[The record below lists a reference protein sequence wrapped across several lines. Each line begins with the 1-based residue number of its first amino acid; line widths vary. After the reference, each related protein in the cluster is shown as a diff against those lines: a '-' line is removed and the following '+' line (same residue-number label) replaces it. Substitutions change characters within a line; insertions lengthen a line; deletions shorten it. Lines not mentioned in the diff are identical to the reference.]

1 MSCPNKLSFIEVEDE
16 FLLLLC
22 LYLNA
27 LDFWVRCTYFVVHT
41 RASNFHIILR
51 LTNYVTGD
59 LWKCAALLFRWHN
72 FKNEII
78 LFNMQWMSNDEDVD
92 YVRAFKCKYLL
103 MLHTHNLKLR
113 FSTKWLFYTLSIALR
128 FLHHKPSED
137 ATQSSHI
144 SSLSS
149 NKLPHY
155 CSESVKTCIKSSF
168 SRKSCY

>member
-1 MSCPNKLSFIEVEDE
+1 MDINFISSSSEGNFSGFFFCCFLNNLTIVASYFTAFFFFPMSCPNKLSFIEVEDE

-59 LWKCAALLFRWHN
+59 PWKCAALLFRWHN

-103 MLHTHNLKLR
+103 MLHTHNL
-113 FSTKWLFYTLSIALR
+113 
-128 FLHHKPSED
+128 
-137 ATQSSHI
+137 
-144 SSLSS
+144 
-149 NKLPHY
+149 N
-155 CSESVKTCIKSSF
+155 
-168 SRKSCY
+168 